1 MNALNVLMSFIPV
14 VLMMAALWI
23 NCHCLDS
30 LPKHAYAEARHHT
43 RWATVFLV
51 MIVVQVAVAGYM
63 AVVIA
68 EQQQE
73 LSMELK

>member
-1 MNALNVLMSFIPV
+1 
-14 VLMMAALWI
+14 
-23 NCHCLDS
+23 
-30 LPKHAYAEARHHT
+30 
-43 RWATVFLV
+43 VFLV
-51 MIVVQVAVAGYM
+51 MIVVQVAVAGYL